1 MERNRSTRKNFFYT
15 VLIMAAV
22 TFTFG
27 QIAFAAPPNP
37 LTDIKSQAGTVGPKL
52 CSDPSVKLVMN
63 KVLMG
68 NTAKITLTG
77 TVCNTGL
84 RDYVGTTP
92 MDAFFM
98 VITWHPP
105 KTAAMESDL
114 KVFSHNAVGNTLKKG
129 TCKTFTQVYT
139 IPGVTKWGHTATT
152 KTERQ
157 AIKEFTFGVDKKYPM
172 QAGDTSFSKVEN
184 CKIENDRA
192 SATVEYME
200 SLSQLPLVPGSLPDK
215 GIVPKESRPDWLN
228 PQPEPPLPK

>member
-77 TVCNTGL
+77 TV
-84 RDYVGTTP
+84 RDPEGKPVDGAT
-92 MDAFFM
+92 
-98 VITWHPP
+98 V
-105 KTAAMESDL
+105 
-114 KVFSHNAVGNTLKKG
+114 
-129 TCKTFTQVYT
+129 T
-139 IPGVTKWGHTATT
+139 I
-152 KTERQ
+152 EDR
-157 AIKEFTFGVDKKYPM
+157 
-172 QAGDTSFSKVEN
+172 AGDPP
-184 CKIENDRA
+184 RH
-192 SATVEYME
+192 
-200 SLSQLPLVPGSLPDK
+200 G
-215 GIVPKESRPDWLN
+215 RPD
-228 PQPEPPLPK
+228 PAG